1 MRKECFLRLFLIL
14 LLLIILLSVSVSL
27 NTEEKAYAQN
37 QIPTE
42 YEVKAAFIYNFAKFV
57 EWPSNPSQSSVAV
70 CVFGKDPFGSA
81 FVPIEDKRVGDK
93 KIIIKRNVSFQNL
106 EDCNILF
113 ISNSEKERLPQ
124 ILEALGGLPVLTI
137 GDTTGFALHGV
148 MINFYMEDKTVRFE
162 INQEAAE
169 HAGLKISSKLL
180 KIARIVGAP

>member
-1 MRKECFLRLFLIL
+1 MLKQRFLRLFLIL
-14 LLLIILLSVSVSL
+14 ILLTVSL
-27 NTEEKAYAQN
+27 NTEEKACAQN

-57 EWPSNPSQSSVAV
+57 EWPSKPSQSSVAV
-70 CVFGKDPFGSA
+70 CVAGKDPFGSA
-81 FVPIEDKRVGDK
+81 FVPIEDKTVGNK

-106 EDCNILF
+106 EGCNILF

-124 ILEALGGLPVLTI
+124 ILEGLGGLPVLTI
-137 GDTTGFALHGV
+137 GDTTGFALDGV

-162 INQEAAE
+162 INQGAVS

-180 KIARIVGAP
+180 KIAKIIGAP